1 MVNIERKNL
10 KKRKS
15 KGSHIKRY
23 GIDFYVSKITQAGDT
38 QPQLYIS
45 LREPDGTPFQPKD
58 GSRPSARPYG
68 DAEHL
73 EKAHAAMESLTG
85 CGKGFCRKQHRCC
98 YYCSCRKMNAERC
111 MAEEMLTEREKS
123 SCEMR

>member
-38 QPQLYIS
+38 QPPAEVVPEYARLS
-45 LREPDGTPFQPKD
+45 
-58 GSRPSARPYG
+58 SRRYDSITD
-68 DAEHL
+68 DADFRLKGGEHL
-73 EKAHAAMESLTG
+73 
-85 CGKGFCRKQHRCC
+85 
-98 YYCSCRKMNAERC
+98 
-111 MAEEMLTEREKS
+111 
-123 SCEMR
+123 

>member
-38 QPQLYIS
+38 QPPAEVVPEYARLS
-45 LREPDGTPFQPKD
+45 
-58 GSRPSARPYG
+58 SRSDVVQSSVRGYCRDVCGMTASRMMRIFG
-68 DAEHL
+68 LKAE
-73 EKAHAAMESLTG
+73 ST
-85 CGKGFCRKQHRCC
+85 
-98 YYCSCRKMNAERC
+98 Y
-111 MAEEMLTEREKS
+111 EEWYVN
-123 SCEMR
+123 

>member
-38 QPQLYIS
+38 QPPAEVVPEYARLS
-45 LREPDGTPFQPKD
+45 
-58 GSRPSARPYG
+58 SRS
-68 DAEHL
+68 DVV
-73 EKAHAAMESLTG
+73 
-85 CGKGFCRKQHRCC
+85 Q
-98 YYCSCRKMNAERC
+98 
-111 MAEEMLTEREKS
+111 S
-123 SCEMR
+123 SVRG